1 MDEHL
6 ELLKKYKFEKQLSKL
21 NKKLKNKTILVYG
34 AGIFFKKIKD
44 NYDLSSLNLIGI
56 SDKKFQL
63 NQEGQEEFGLKIVPY
78 DKIWELNPDVI
89 LIATL
94 NTFNIYKSLK
104 KELKEKVL
112 KCKLMPL
119 VDKPFF
125 DLLAEV
131 F

>member
-6 ELLKKYKFEKQLSKL
+6 ELLKKYKFDKQLKKL
-21 NKKLKNKTILVYG
+21 DKNLKNKSVLIYG
-34 AGIFFKKIKD
+34 AGIYFKKIKE
-44 NYDLSSLNLIGI
+44 NYDLSNLNIIGI

-63 NQEGQEEFGLKIVPY
+63 EQEGQEEFGIKIVPY
-78 DKIWELNPDVI
+78 DKIWKLNPDVI

-104 KELKEKVL
+104 KEINKNGLKI
-112 KCKLMPL
+112 KLLPL

>member
-6 ELLKKYKFEKQLSKL
+6 ELLKKYKFEKQLKKL
-21 NKKLKNKTILVYG
+21 DKKLKDKTVLIYG

-44 NYDLSSLNLIGI
+44 NYDLSNLNIIGI

-63 NQEGQEEFGLKIVPY
+63 EQEGQEEYGIKIVPY
-78 DKIWELNPDVI
+78 DKIWEVNPDVI

-94 NTFNIYKSLK
+94 NTFNIYRSLK
-104 KELKEKVL
+104 KQIKTRNLETKVL
-112 KCKLMPL
+112 PL

>member
-6 ELLKKYKFEKQLSKL
+6 ELLKKYKFEKQLKKL
-21 NKKLKNKTILVYG
+21 DKKLKDKTVLIYG

-44 NYDLSSLNLIGI
+44 NYDLSNLNIIGI

-63 NQEGQEEFGLKIVPY
+63 EQEGQEEYGIKIVPY

-94 NTFNIYKSLK
+94 NTFNIYRSLK
-104 KELKEKVL
+104 KEIKEKKL
-112 KCKLMPL
+112 KNKLLPL

>member
-6 ELLKKYKFEKQLSKL
+6 ELLKKYKFDKQLKKL
-21 NKKLKNKTILVYG
+21 DKNLKNKTVLIYG
-34 AGIFFKKIKD
+34 AGIYFKKIKE
-44 NYDLSSLNLIGI
+44 NYDLSNLNIVGI

-63 NQEGQEEFGLKIVPY
+63 EQEGQEEFGIKIVPY

-104 KELKEKVL
+104 KGINTNKLKI
-112 KCKLMPL
+112 KLLPL

>member
-6 ELLKKYKFEKQLSKL
+6 ELLKKYKFEKQLKKLDKKL
-21 NKKLKNKTILVYG
+21 NDITVLIYG

-44 NYDLSSLNLIGI
+44 NYDLSNLNIIGI

-63 NQEGQEEFGLKIVPY
+63 EQEGQEEYGIKIVPY
-78 DKIWELNPDVI
+78 DKIWEVNPDVI

-94 NTFNIYKSLK
+94 NTFNLYRSLK
-104 KELKEKVL
+104 KEIKEKKL
-112 KCKLMPL
+112 KNKLLPL

>member
-6 ELLKKYKFEKQLSKL
+6 ELLKKYKFEKQLKKL
-21 NKKLKNKTILVYG
+21 DKKLKDKTVLIYG

-44 NYDLSSLNLIGI
+44 NYDLSNLNIIGI

-63 NQEGQEEFGLKIVPY
+63 NQEGQEEYGIKIVPY
-78 DKIWELNPDVI
+78 DKIWEVNPDVI

-104 KELKEKVL
+104 QEIKERKLKIKML
-112 KCKLMPL
+112 PL

>member
-6 ELLKKYKFEKQLSKL
+6 ELLKKYKFEKQLGKL
-21 NKKLKNKTILVYG
+21 NKKLKNKSILIYG

-44 NYDLSSLNLIGI
+44 NYDLSNLNIVGI
-56 SDKKFQL
+56 SDKKYTL
-63 NQEGQEEFGLKIVPY
+63 EQEGQEDLGYKIVPY
-78 DKIWELNPDVI
+78 DKILEFNPDYI

-94 NTFNIYKSLK
+94 NTFNIYQSFNKKIK
-104 KELKEKVL
+104 KEGLKI
-112 KCKLMPL
+112 KLLPL

-125 DLLAEV
+125 ELLKEV